1 MLTCKLQGGIGNQM
15 FQIAT
20 TYSLAISNNDK
31 AVFNF
36 NDCYTPNQGFSASKY
51 KNTLFK
57 NVKEITNYNGFINQ
71 YNELTFSFNRIP
83 YKPNMLLNGYY
94 QTEKY
99 FKEHKKEIIDLFFI
113 NPVDI
118 NYIKER
124 YNDID
129 FNNTVSVHIRRGDY
143 LKFSDYHI
151 GCSLYYYK
159 EAINYFKN
167 KNFIF
172 VSDDIEWCKENFKGE
187 NYFFSDLNDEVL
199 DLTLITICEHNII
212 ANSSF
217 SWWGSYLNKNENK
230 KVIAPKTWFN
240 PYNPNTPKDTEDI
253 YCENWIKL

>member
-1 MLTCKLQGGIGNQM
+1 MITCKLQGGIGNQM

-20 TYSLAISNNDK
+20 TYSLALKNNDK

-51 KNTLFK
+51 KNSLFK
-57 NVKEITNYNGFINQ
+57 NIEEITNYDGFLHH
-71 YNELTFSFNRIP
+71 YNEPKFSFNKIP
-83 YKPNMLLNGYY
+83 YINNLILEGYY
-94 QTEKY
+94 QTSLY

-129 FNNTVSVHIRRGDY
+129 FNNTVSVHVRRGDY
-143 LKFSDYHI
+143 LKFPDFHI
-151 GCSLYYYK
+151 GCTLDYYK
-159 EAINYFKN
+159 EAINYFNN

-187 NYFFSDLNDEVL
+187 NYYFSDLNNEIL
-199 DLTLITICEHNII
+199 DLTLMTICEHNII

-217 SWWGSYLNKNENK
+217 SWWGAYLNKNENK
-230 KVIAPKTWFN
+230 KVIAPKTWFGN
-240 PYNPNTPKDTEDI
+240 NPNAPKDTQDV
-253 YCENWIKL
+253 YCENWIKI